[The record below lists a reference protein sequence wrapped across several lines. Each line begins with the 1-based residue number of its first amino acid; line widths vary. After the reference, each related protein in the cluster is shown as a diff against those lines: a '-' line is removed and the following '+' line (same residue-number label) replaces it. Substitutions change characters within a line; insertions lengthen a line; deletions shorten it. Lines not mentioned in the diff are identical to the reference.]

1 MFKKEISFIKS
12 LFNKENIALHEPCFI
27 GNEKKYLLECIDS
40 GFVSSVG
47 EFVTRFEEA
56 LKEKTKARFVIA
68 TNTGTAALH
77 IALLANGIDE
87 NCEVITQSISFVATA
102 NAIAYTGAKPVF
114 LDIDENTLSLSP
126 KALEHFLENQTY
138 QKDNLSYNKTTHK
151 LIKACVIMHTFGL
164 SAHIKAIK
172 ELCEKYHI
180 LLIEDAAEALG
191 STYENKALGTFGKCG
206 ILSFN
211 GNKII
216 TGGCGGAILSDDENL
231 TKLARHLST
240 TAKIPH
246 PYEYDHDRIAYNY
259 RLCNINAAILLAGL
273 ENLELFLE
281 NKRELAKIYKDFFKN
296 HDKCK
301 FIDEKS
307 NEKSNFWLNTLLFKD
322 ENLRNIFLEECL
334 KNNIFVRPVW
344 KSLPSLKAFQN
355 CQSNELINT
364 KKLEKRLINLP
375 SSIRIANKK
384 E

>member
-151 LIKACVIMHTFGL
+151 PIKACVIMHTFGL

-231 TKLARHLST
+231 AKLARHLST

-307 NEKSNFWLNTLLFKD
+307 NERSNFWLNTLLFKN

-375 SSIRIANKK
+375 SSVRRN
-384 E
+384 

>member
-1 MFKKEISFIKS
+1 MFEKEISFIKS

-151 LIKACVIMHTFGL
+151 PIKACVIMHTFGL

-231 TKLARHLST
+231 AKLARHLST

-334 KNNIFVRPVW
+334 KNNIFVRPIW

-364 KKLEKRLINLP
+364 KNLEKRLVNLP
-375 SSIRIANKK
+375 SSVRIANKK

>member
-1 MFKKEISFIKS
+1 MFEKEISFIKS

-56 LKEKTKARFVIA
+56 LKEKTKTRFVIA

-77 IALLANGIDE
+77 IALLANGVDE

-102 NAIAYTGAKPVF
+102 NAIAYTGAKPIF

-126 KALEHFLENQTY
+126 KALEHFLENETY

-151 LIKACVIMHTFGL
+151 AIKACIIMHTFGL
-164 SAHIKAIK
+164 SAHIKALK
-172 ELCEKYHI
+172 ELCEKYRI

-231 TKLARHLST
+231 AKLAKHLST

-259 RLCNINAAILLAGL
+259 RLCNVNAAILLAGF
-273 ENLELFLE
+273 ENLEFFLE

-296 HDKCK
+296 HDKCE

-322 ENLRNIFLEECL
+322 ENLRDIFLKECL
-334 KNNIFVRPVW
+334 ENKIFSRPIW

-355 CQSNELINT
+355 CQSDELINT
-364 KKLEKRLINLP
+364 KNLEKRLVNLP
-375 SSIRIANKK
+375 SSVRRK
-384 E
+384 

>member
-231 TKLARHLST
+231 AKLARHLST

-375 SSIRIANKK
+375 SSVRIANK
-384 E
+384 

>member
-1 MFKKEISFIKS
+1 MFEKEISFIKS

-77 IALLANGIDE
+77 IALLANGVDE

-102 NAIAYTGAKPVF
+102 NAIAYTGAKPIF

-126 KALEHFLENQTY
+126 KALEHFLENETY

-151 LIKACVIMHTFGL
+151 AIKACVIMHTFGL
-164 SAHIKAIK
+164 SAHIKALK

-231 TKLARHLST
+231 AKLAKHLST

-259 RLCNINAAILLAGL
+259 RLCNVNAAILLAGF

-296 HDKCK
+296 HDKCE

-322 ENLRNIFLEECL
+322 ENLRDIFLKECL
-334 KNNIFVRPVW
+334 ENKIFSRPIW

-355 CQSNELINT
+355 CQSDELINT
-364 KKLEKRLINLP
+364 KNLEKRLVNLP
-375 SSIRIANKK
+375 SSVRRK
-384 E
+384 

>member
-1 MFKKEISFIKS
+1 MFEKEISFIKS

-231 TKLARHLST
+231 AKLARHLST

-375 SSIRIANKK
+375 SSVRIK